1 MNRPTLKATSLAG
14 AAIALGL
21 AFSAPLRV
29 LAQQTICA
37 VVKLQIQ
44 QQATLEREGFDANLQ
59 ISNNLPT
66 QPLTNLKVQI
76 FIKDSTGKSADSSF
90 FVKVSSLAGTSAVD
104 GTGVVQSS
112 ASATIDWLII
122 PSSGTG
128 GTNPVGQQYAV
139 SAVISAIS
147 NGAAQNITT
156 FAANITVHPQ
166 PVLKLEYA
174 IPYEVFGQE
183 PLLLPNT
190 ITPVEPYPLAV
201 RATNI
206 GFGTANNFQIQSAQP
221 QIIDNKQGLAVDF
234 KLLGTV
240 VNGQTIPNT
249 LLIPFGNVAPNQVS
263 QGAWVMASSLS
274 GRFISFTSTFT
285 HAADLGGNLTSLLQS
300 VTTYTRTFWST
311 RPGTAAPCKPS
322 WTPAFSPPPSS
333 SWSRT
338 SPIPCPSQKSP
349 VTCRAISVAQTPA

>member
-1 MNRPTLKATSLAG
+1 MNRQGLKAASLAG

-21 AFSAPLRV
+21 AFVSPLRV

-90 FVKVSSLAGTSAVD
+90 FVKISSLTGTSAVD

-128 GTNPVGQQYAV
+128 GANPAGQQYAV

-147 NGAAQNITT
+147 NGTPQNITT
-156 FAANITVHPQ
+156 FAANITVHP
-166 PVLKLEYA
+166 
-174 IPYEVFGQE
+174 
-183 PLLLPNT
+183 
-190 ITPVEPYPLAV
+190 
-201 RATNI
+201 
-206 GFGTANNFQIQSAQP
+206 
-221 QIIDNKQGLAVDF
+221 
-234 KLLGTV
+234 
-240 VNGQTIPNT
+240 
-249 LLIPFGNVAPNQVS
+249 
-263 QGAWVMASSLS
+263 
-274 GRFISFTSTFT
+274 
-285 HAADLGGNLTSLLQS
+285 
-300 VTTYTRTFWST
+300 
-311 RPGTAAPCKPS
+311 
-322 WTPAFSPPPSS
+322 
-333 SWSRT
+333 
-338 SPIPCPSQKSP
+338 
-349 VTCRAISVAQTPA
+349 